1 VAVAALVQE
10 ATRRSGVVWV
20 ELPGRAPRP
29 VWHLWHDGSLY
40 TVVGGLEQAL
50 ADPGPT
56 AVVIVRSK
64 DTQNDQ
70 VVRWGAEVS
79 RVRPG
84 SPLWNEVV
92 PLLHARRAE
101 PARRR
106 RPAGPLGGVV
116 PRAATA
122 APQGIVMPPST
133 GRVIPVM

>member
-1 VAVAALVQE
+1 MAVAALVQE

-79 RVRPG
+79 QVRPG

-92 PLLHARRAE
+92 PLLHARRLNPPDGAAQ
-101 PARRR
+101 PARWAASSLVLRLMPTGSLPP
-106 RPAGPLGGVV
+106 PA
-116 PRAATA
+116 
-122 APQGIVMPPST
+122 
-133 GRVIPVM
+133 